1 MNISENI
8 KVRNCPVCKAEVGD
22 FESACEYC
30 GTEIPLATE
39 YASILQ
45 NAEYVLSKSEIIVGE
60 KKVKS
65 KIIKETIQLIST
77 NEEVLAP
84 FLEQQKIQEFLKK
97 LKTQKSI
104 LEEKLGPIQKKEHK
118 KKTVLTIILSIFSE
132 IALFVVF
139 ALVAFF
145 GKTTV
150 ENFIY
155 GILGLLFI
163 AIGIGLSE
171 NIWVGIIGGALAAA
185 LIGAL
190 FIWLV
195 ASAAGQ
201 IALIFIWTISVIL
214 FDVITLRKKD

>member
-1 MNISENI
+1 MNISENK

-45 NAEYVLSKSEIIVGE
+45 NAEYVLSKSEIIVGA
-60 KKVKS
+60 

-118 KKTVLTIILSIFSE
+118 KKTILTIILSIFSE